1 MIDIWLVFNL
11 FKPFVD
17 ILLHTYVET
26 ISDETDFHNYAEEE
40 EEDPTRAR
48 SAWSPDKVSKEK
60 AEAVEAMRLESRS
73 RIHLITYL
81 LIPYLTYLCFL
92 FYFTLNL
99 VFRRKESHQKEKKRA
114 ANRSKIRKA
123 RYFLRTV
130 YPIICIVFIILFW
143 VIGMAKYLDHG
154 EEKEY
159 DQQGH

>member
-26 ISDETDFHNYAEEE
+26 ISDETDFHNYAEETE
-40 EEDPTRAR
+40 EEDPTRPR

-81 LIPYLTYLCFL
+81 LHFKPCLDGRNLT
-92 FYFTLNL
+92 
-99 VFRRKESHQKEKKRA
+99 KKRR
-114 ANRSKIRKA
+114 N
-123 RYFLRTV
+123 
-130 YPIICIVFIILFW
+130 
-143 VIGMAKYLDHG
+143 
-154 EEKEY
+154 E
-159 DQQGH
+159 QQTEVKSGKRAIS

>member
-40 EEDPTRAR
+40 EEDPTRPR

-60 AEAVEAMRLESRS
+60 AEAVEAMRLGSRLHS
-73 RIHLITYL
+73 ISYL
-81 LIPYLTYLCFL
+81 YLCFL

>member
-60 AEAVEAMRLESRS
+60 AEAVEAMRLESKL
-73 RIHLITYL
+73 HTY
-81 LIPYLTYLCFL
+81 TW
-92 FYFTLNL
+92 
-99 VFRRKESHQKEKKRA
+99 SQ
-114 ANRSKIRKA
+114 
-123 RYFLRTV
+123 
-130 YPIICIVFIILFW
+130 
-143 VIGMAKYLDHG
+143 
-154 EEKEY
+154 
-159 DQQGH
+159 